1 MKKNKNRKQPSA
13 AAADDKTGSSLNTLI
28 TEAKKVAP
36 DVSQEQ
42 VLKIA
47 NIATQYQGPIPPP
60 AMLAQYTGVIKD
72 GAERIFLIFEK
83 QTTHR
88 IDLEKKIVKHD
99 IIQSYFGIA
108 IAFIITMTII
118 IGGIFL
124 IFNDKQ
130 ISGFGTLFTGLAAL
144 VGSFIYGRKALNK
157 QAMEN

>member
-1 MKKNKNRKQPSA
+1 MKKNKKRKSPTAGDNSDLSQ
-13 AAADDKTGSSLNTLI
+13 NILI
-28 TEAKKVAP
+28 TEARKVAP
-36 DVSQEQ
+36 DVPQEQ

-60 AMLAQYTGVIKD
+60 QMLAQYTEVIKD

-99 IIQSYFGIA
+99 IIQSYFGIL

-144 VGSFIYGRKALNK
+144 VGSFIYGRNALNK
-157 QAMEN
+157 QAVKD